1 MEKWLNR
8 FMNQEKA
15 YKQLSSDNSQ
25 ALREYNQQTL
35 STLLRIG
42 CVLSL
47 LPIVVAPFS
56 NTKMGAIPAY
66 SLSFLSFFIMF
77 MLFRIPAIKKYTLVG
92 LYLSFT
98 VLFLLGLYL
107 SVVHSPHM
115 RATIILGAFAIMPL
129 SFIDRPYRVWSLLAV
144 WLIIHTTLAFLYKPG
159 FALDDTINCLCS
171 AVLGGYFGN
180 TLIKVRLESFEA
192 RRLLTIEKETD
203 VLTGLYSRRKL
214 FETLTYLET
223 KDSEKPSGVMMLD
236 IDYFKEYN
244 DSYGHAAGDE
254 CLSLIG
260 EVLRNFMEDFRLDF
274 YRYGGEE
281 FVALA
286 YDYNED
292 ELVSIA
298 ERLRT
303 AVNNIDL
310 NGQSITISIGV
321 SYCGNEHV
329 NNYENII
336 DRADKAT
343 YAAKREGRNKVCTE

>member
-1 MEKWLNR
+1 MATWLSYFKIHEN
-8 FMNQEKA
+8 E
-15 YKQLSSDNSQ
+15 YKQLSSDNKQ
-25 ALREYNQQTL
+25 ALREYNYQTL
-35 STLLRIG
+35 TTLLRIG
-42 CVLSL
+42 CVLTL

-56 NTKMGAIPAY
+56 NTKIAAIPVY
-66 SLSFLSFFIMF
+66 LLSFSAFVIMLI
-77 MLFRIPAIKKYTLVG
+77 LFKIPVFKKYTLVG

-129 SFIDRPYRVWSLLAV
+129 SFIDRPCRVWSVLII
-144 WLIIHTTLAFLYKPG
+144 WMIIHTTLAFQYKPE

-171 AVLGGYFGN
+171 AVLGGYFGY
-180 TLIKVRLESFEA
+180 TLAKVRLESIEA
-192 RRLLTIEKETD
+192 RRLLTIEMEPD

-214 FETLTYLET
+214 FKTLTYLET
-223 KDSEKPSGVMMLD
+223 NDSEKPSGVMMLD

-260 EVLRNFMEDFRLDF
+260 EALINFREVFRLDF

-286 YDYNED
+286 YGYHEE

>member
-1 MEKWLNR
+1 MATWLSYFKIHEN
-8 FMNQEKA
+8 E
-15 YKQLSSDNSQ
+15 YKQLSSDNKQ
-25 ALREYNQQTL
+25 ALREYNYQTL
-35 STLLRIG
+35 LTLLRIG
-42 CVLSL
+42 CVLTL

-56 NTKMGAIPAY
+56 NTKIAAIPAY
-66 SLSFLSFFIMF
+66 LLSFSAFVM
-77 MLFRIPAIKKYTLVG
+77 MLILFKIPVFKKYTLVG

-129 SFIDRPYRVWSLLAV
+129 SFIDRPYWDWSV
-144 WLIIHTTLAFLYKPG
+144 QIIWIIIHTTLAFQYKPE

-171 AVLGGYFGN
+171 AVLGCYLGY
-180 TLIKVRLESFEA
+180 TLAKVRLESFEA
-192 RRLLTIEKETD
+192 RRLLTIEMETD

-214 FETLTYLET
+214 FETLPYLET
-223 KDSEKPSGVMMLD
+223 NDSEKPSGVMMFD
-236 IDYFKEYN
+236 IRYFKEYN
-244 DSYGHAAGDE
+244 DSYGHAEGDE

-260 EVLRNFMEDFRLDF
+260 EVLINFREVFRLDF

-286 YDYNED
+286 YGYHEE

-303 AVNNIDL
+303 AVNNINL
-310 NGQSITISIGV
+310 NGQSIIISIGV

-343 YAAKREGRNKVCTE
+343 YAAKREG